1 MNICGIEKISLVDY
15 DGLVATTLFCGGC
28 DFACPFCHNGGLVK
42 DSQQP
47 IPIDEVLQYLN
58 NRKKVLD
65 AVVVSGGEP
74 TLQPDLIDFLKRL
87 RDFGLKIK
95 LDTNGNNYDT
105 LEFIVK
111 NKLVDYVAMDV
122 KNDLINYAKTINK
135 PDFDTT
141 NIQKSINL
149 LKLNLVD
156 YEFRTTIVKEFHAFE
171 SITNMSQL
179 LANAKRHFLQKFKPS
194 DNCLCQNLTEID
206 IDTAKQY
213 AQILAKRVAE
223 VKLRGYDD

>member
-28 DFACPFCHNGGLVK
+28 DFACPFCHNGSLVK
-42 DSQQP
+42 NNSTTLDANE
-47 IPIDEVLQYLN
+47 IFEYLT

-74 TLQPDLIDFLKRL
+74 TLQPDLIDFLTRL
-87 RDFGLKIK
+87 KDFGLKIK

-122 KNDLINYAKTINK
+122 KNDLINYPKTINK
-135 PDFDTT
+135 PNFDTT

-149 LKLNLVD
+149 LKLDLID
-156 YEFRTTIVKEFHAFE
+156 YEFRTTIVKEFHTLD

-194 DNCLCQNLTEID
+194 DNCLCQNLTEVD
-206 IDTAKQY
+206 KTTAKQY
-213 AQILAKRVAE
+213 AQIIAKTVSQ

>member
-42 DSQQP
+42 NNQQN
-47 IPIDEVLQYLN
+47 IPLDEVLQYLKE
-58 NRKKVLD
+58 RKKVLD
-65 AVVVSGGEP
+65 AIVVSGGEP
-74 TLQPDLIDFLKRL
+74 TLQPDLIDFLTKL
-87 RDFGLKIK
+87 KDFGLKIK
-95 LDTNGNNYDT
+95 LDTNGNHYDT
-105 LEFIVK
+105 LKYIVN

-122 KNDLINYAKTINK
+122 KNDLINYPKTINK
-135 PDFDTT
+135 PNFDTT

-149 LKLNLVD
+149 LKLDYVD
-156 YEFRTTIVKEFHAFE
+156 YEFRTTIVKEFHTLD

-194 DNCLCQNLTEID
+194 DNCLQQGLNPVEYDQALAFKD
-206 IDTAKQY
+206 ILSKTVSQ
-213 AQILAKRVAE
+213 